1 MFVSVLDTSC
11 IDSFH
16 VRKID
21 QGTNDWFHCFTPHSN
36 HFLGIV
42 WVLGELL
49 MHSVVMF
56 FVNAIVYL
64 LELGAFAAAGF
75 SKWTVF
81 TRAFTT
87 SIGPFS
93 IAFAV
98 GLFSFK
104 G

>member
-11 IDSFH
+11 IDSLH

-56 FVNAIVYL
+56 FMNAIVYL
-64 LELGAFAAAGF
+64 FKLGAFAAAGF